1 MEHTHILWCND
12 SFAWINDS
20 EELSIYTP
28 IPRDEIETRLIE
40 SIQSVRY

>member
-12 SFAWINDS
+12 SFTWVNDS
-20 EELSIYTP
+20 DDVVIYNP
-28 IPRDEIETRLIE
+28 IRRDDIETRLIE